1 MRHLLLRKP
10 WPLRQNRNLAYA
22 TNILG
27 DMASENTYGV
37 FWSTVQGTNIYDLST
52 RGIHMAW

>member
-1 MRHLLLRKP
+1 MRHLLLRKT
-10 WPLRQNRNLAYA
+10 LAFTADRNLAYA

-37 FWSTVQGTNIYDLST
+37 F
-52 RGIHMAW
+52 